1 MEQNKFM
8 YNVADTIFL
17 RGRETGQQNTTK
29 NRWEASA
36 ELFKWPHDNLMKSN
50 ADESLSLV
58 STNNTANIGVNFAI
72 KSTYRKKLLEIKFD
86 YKVTS

>member
-1 MEQNKFM
+1 
-8 YNVADTIFL
+8 
-17 RGRETGQQNTTK
+17 
-29 NRWEASA
+29 
-36 ELFKWPHDNLMKSN
+36 MKSN